1 MIIIKRNEKDT
12 IDRMLKKYRQ
22 KLKKTKQIRE
32 IRNRKEYTKPYTTKR
47 LQKQRAVYV
56 QKLRDDEQNNSN

>member
-1 MIIIKRNEKDT
+1 MIIIKINEKDT

-32 IRNRKEYTKPYTTKR
+32 IRNRKEYTKPSTTKR
-47 LQKQRAVYV
+47 LQKQKAVYV